1 MPIAARERSNL
12 GYRRKCKALV
22 EQAQGDG
29 ETYDKASL
37 LDILREF
44 GILRQ
49 EPVTF
54 RTVSFMTFA

>member
-1 MPIAARERSNL
+1 MWNRTR
-12 GYRRKCKALV
+12 GWR
-22 EQAQGDG
+22 
-29 ETYDKASL
+29 TYDKAGL

-54 RTVSFMTFA
+54 RTISAIFLA